1 MYSKA
6 NNFGH
11 RGGTPNKTNTTKEA
25 NKQKALH
32 FFKNT
37 TNLDAHLNYWKT
49 LVKDKIPLGVIVSDK
64 VIKSKSLRSQLVQQM
79 TTYISEHSLVI
90 ENSTIKFIC
99 LNRCF
104 QFMTSFYLISRQVAQ
119 KILRTLPKDIKS
131 RGDILPDDIYR
142 LYGNLTS
149 VYWEDKSGRHSFTKN
164 DSVSPEINIP
174 INITNTINLNNT
186 PIDIIYTWV
195 DHKCPKWNQK
205 FSEYLSSD
213 HFRLHKNIYNSE
225 FIDLSRYR
233 NRDELRYSLRS
244 VDKYM
249 PWVRTIFLVTDGQKP
264 DWLVDRHPKIKL
276 INHRELLD
284 DQFLPTFNSLSL
296 ESYLH
301 RIPDLSDYFIYFN
314 DDFFVNQSID
324 KSTFINP
331 EGQIL
336 LYSQEN
342 PNIDRCDYFRDVVR
356 DMQDDDSWNVNGN
369 EKEKQNTLDE
379 QKKELDIFIESCY
392 KLFKITPKG
401 KASCHE
407 SGHYSQWKNVNKL
420 LDRLF
425 SLEDRRFISHAPYP
439 QLKRTSYNLEKMFGG
454 HYKNTRNSR
463 FRSTK
468 CIGTTNSLYPYYNYY
483 TDSAKIIDNHQV
495 TQTLYFQNNPLI
507 NDLQFRTIKNKKF
520 KPVFFVIQD
529 STTYTQNQLLD
540 DQMDK
545 ILTTLYP
552 EKSQFER

>member
-6 NNFGH
+6 NHFEH
-11 RGGTPNKTNTTKEA
+11 RGGTP

-37 TNLDAHLNYWKT
+37 TNLDAHLNYWRT
-49 LVKDKIPLGVIVSDK
+49 LVKDNITLGLIVSNK
-64 VIKSKSLRSQLVQQM
+64 VIKSKLLRNQIVKQL
-79 TTYISEHSLVI
+79 TTYINEHSLVT

-119 KILRTLPKDIKS
+119 KILRTLPKDIKT

-164 DSVSPEINIP
+164 DSVSTEINIP
-174 INITNTINLNNT
+174 INKTNTINLDII

-213 HFRLHKNIYNSE
+213 HFRLHQNIYNSE
-225 FIDLSRYR
+225 FMDLSRYR

-249 PWVRTIFLVTDGQKP
+249 PWVRTIFIVTDGQKP
-264 DWLVDRHPKIKL
+264 DWLVDGHPKIKL
-276 INHRELLD
+276 INHSELLEE
-284 DQFLPTFNSLSL
+284 QFLPTFNSLSL

-324 KSTFINP
+324 KSTFINQ

-356 DMQDDDSWNVNGN
+356 DMQDDDSWNSSEN
-369 EKEKQNTLDE
+369 EKQNTLDE

-439 QLKRTSYNLEKMFGG
+439 QLKKTSYKLEKMFDV

-483 TDSAKIIDNHQV
+483 IDSAKIIDNHQV

-507 NDLQFRTIKNKKF
+507 NDLQFRTIKNNKF

-545 ILTTLYP
+545 ILKTLYP